1 MYDPKTRLVKLLD
14 FGIATDTQASSD
26 ERLTRAGFFVGTLA
40 FWISAIAS
48 IAAAYMMVA
57 RIKNLIRAAL
67 ALTTVLG
74 GVALMYALLG
84 ADFLAVAQLVVYVGA
99 IMVLIIFAI
108 FMTPGQIDVPGL
120 VGTGQRLGAMAVAIG
135 VGAISVWVVVITPW
149 KVRDSLLDIPTA
161 ESLGGLMLTR
171 YVLPFEIASLLL
183 TVALIGAIVIARED

>member
-1 MYDPKTRLVKLLD
+1 MLGTTDP
-14 FGIATDTQASSD
+14 
-26 ERLTRAGFFVGTLA
+26 LTTFVGTLA

-57 RIKNLIRAAL
+57 RLKNLIRAAL

-74 GVALMYALLG
+74 GVAMMYALLG
-84 ADFLAVAQLVVYVGA
+84 ADFLAVAQLVIYIGA
-99 IMVLIIFAI
+99 VMVLIIFAI

-120 VGTGQRLGAMAVAIG
+120 VGTGQRLGALAVALAVGAVSIG
-135 VGAISVWVVVITPW
+135 VVIATPW
-149 KVRDSLLDIPTA
+149 RVRDSLLDIPTA

>member
-1 MYDPKTRLVKLLD
+1 VLASNDP
-14 FGIATDTQASSD
+14 FAT
-26 ERLTRAGFFVGTLA
+26 FVGTLA
-40 FWISAIAS
+40 FWITAIAT

-135 VGAISVWVVVITPW
+135 VGAISVWVVIITPW

>member
-1 MYDPKTRLVKLLD
+1 MLASNDP
-14 FGIATDTQASSD
+14 FAT
-26 ERLTRAGFFVGTLA
+26 FVGTLA
-40 FWISAIAS
+40 FWITAIAT

>member
-1 MYDPKTRLVKLLD
+1 MLGTTDPFTTFV
-14 FGIATDTQASSD
+14 AT
-26 ERLTRAGFFVGTLA
+26 VA
-40 FWISAIAS
+40 FWITAITT
-48 IAAAYMMVA
+48 IAAAYMMVFTI
-57 RIKNLIRAAL
+57 RNLIRSAL

-120 VGTGQRLGAMAVAIG
+120 VGRGQPIGALLVALAVG
-135 VGAISVWVVVITPW
+135 LISVWVVVSTPW
-149 KVRDSLLDIPTA
+149 RIKDNLADFPTA
-161 ESLGGLMLTR
+161 EAIGGLMLTR

>member
-1 MYDPKTRLVKLLD
+1 VLGSTDPFTV
-14 FGIATDTQASSD
+14 FVATVS
-26 ERLTRAGFFVGTLA
+26 
-40 FWISAIAS
+40 FWITAIAI
-48 IAAAYMMVA
+48 IAAAYMMVFSI
-57 RIKNLIRAAL
+57 RNLIRSAL

-120 VGTGQRLGAMAVAIG
+120 VGTGQR
-135 VGAISVWVVVITPW
+135 VGALLVSIAVGVISVWVVVFQPW
-149 KVRDSLLDIPTA
+149 QVRDSLTDMPTA
-161 ESLGGLMLTR
+161 ESIGGLLLTR

-183 TVALIGAIVIARED
+183 TVALIGAIVIAREE

>member
-1 MYDPKTRLVKLLD
+1 MLASNDPFT
-14 FGIATDTQASSD
+14 T
-26 ERLTRAGFFVGTLA
+26 FVGTLA

-149 KVRDSLLDIPTA
+149 KVRDI
-161 ESLGGLMLTR
+161 GGLMLTR

>member
-1 MYDPKTRLVKLLD
+1 MLGTTDPFQT
-14 FGIATDTQASSD
+14 
-26 ERLTRAGFFVGTLA
+26 FVGTLT
-40 FWISAIAS
+40 FWVGAVAS
-48 IAAAYMMVA
+48 IAAAYLMVA
-57 RIKNLIRAAL
+57 SIKNLIRSAL

-74 GVALMYALLG
+74 AVAMMYALLG

-120 VGTGQRLGAMAVAIG
+120 VGRGQRLGALIVSVA
-135 VGAISVWVVVITPW
+135 VGAVSVWVVGFATPW

-161 ESLGGLMLTR
+161 ESIGGLMLTR
-171 YVLPFEIASLLL
+171 YVLPFEIASILL

>member
-1 MYDPKTRLVKLLD
+1 MLGTTDP
-14 FGIATDTQASSD
+14 
-26 ERLTRAGFFVGTLA
+26 LTMFVGTLA
-40 FWISAIAS
+40 FWVSAIAS

-120 VGTGQRLGAMAVAIG
+120 VGQGQRLGALLVSVAVLI
-135 VGAISVWVVVITPW
+135 VSTYVIIATPW
-149 KVRDSLLDIPTA
+149 RIRDSLLDIPTA
-161 ESLGGLMLTR
+161 ASIGGLMLTR
-171 YVLPFEIASLLL
+171 YVLPFEIVSLLL
-183 TVALIGAIVIARED
+183 LLALMGAIVIG

>member
-1 MYDPKTRLVKLLD
+1 VLGTTDPFT
-14 FGIATDTQASSD
+14 T
-26 ERLTRAGFFVGTLA
+26 FVGTVA
-40 FWISAIAS
+40 FWVTAITS
-48 IAAAYMMVA
+48 LVAAYMMVFTI
-57 RIKNLIRAAL
+57 RNLIRAAL

-120 VGTGQRLGAMAVAIG
+120 VGTGQRLGALVVSLAVGI
-135 VGAISVWVVVITPW
+135 VSVWVVIFTPW
-149 KVRDSLLDIPTA
+149 NVRDILLDIPTT
-161 ESLGGLMLTR
+161 ESIGGLMLTR

>member
-1 MYDPKTRLVKLLD
+1 MIGLGIGDPFT
-14 FGIATDTQASSD
+14 T
-26 ERLTRAGFFVGTLA
+26 FVGTVA
-40 FWISAIAS
+40 FWIGAITS

-57 RIKNLIRAAL
+57 RITNLVRAAL

-74 GVALMYALLG
+74 GVAIMYALLG
-84 ADFLAVAQLVVYVGA
+84 ADFLAIAQLVVYVGA

-120 VGTGQRLGAMAVAIG
+120 VGRGQTFGALLVSVGIGIISVFVAI
-135 VGAISVWVVVITPW
+135 STPW
-149 KVRDSLLDIPTA
+149 RVREAVLDIPTT

>member
-1 MYDPKTRLVKLLD
+1 MGLGTADPFT
-14 FGIATDTQASSD
+14 T
-26 ERLTRAGFFVGTLA
+26 FVGTLA
-40 FWISAIAS
+40 FWVSAISS
-48 IAAAYMMVA
+48 IVAAYLMVA
-57 RIKNLIRAAL
+57 RIKNLVRAAL

-74 GVALMYALLG
+74 GVAMMYALLG
-84 ADFLAVAQLVVYVGA
+84 ADFLAITQLVVYVGA

-120 VGTGQRLGAMAVAIG
+120 VGRAQNAGALLVALGIGIISIVVAIT
-135 VGAISVWVVVITPW
+135 TPW
-149 KVRDSLLDIPTA
+149 RVRETLLDIPTA

>member
-1 MYDPKTRLVKLLD
+1 MLGTTDPFTTFV
-14 FGIATDTQASSD
+14 ATLS
-26 ERLTRAGFFVGTLA
+26 
-40 FWISAIAS
+40 FWITAIAS
-48 IAAAYMMVA
+48 IAAAYMMVFTI
-57 RIKNLIRAAL
+57 RNLIRAAL

-120 VGTGQRLGAMAVAIG
+120 VGTGQR
-135 VGAISVWVVVITPW
+135 VGALLVSIAVGVISVGVVIFQPW
-149 KVRDSLLDIPTA
+149 NIRDNLLNMPTA
-161 ESLGGLMLTR
+161 ESIGGLLLTT

-183 TVALIGAIVIARED
+183 TVALIGAIVIAREE

>member
-1 MYDPKTRLVKLLD
+1 VLGSTDPFTTFV
-14 FGIATDTQASSD
+14 ATVS
-26 ERLTRAGFFVGTLA
+26 
-40 FWISAIAS
+40 FWVTAIAS
-48 IAAAYMMVA
+48 IAAAYMMVFSI
-57 RIKNLIRAAL
+57 RNLIRSAL

-120 VGTGQRLGAMAVAIG
+120 VGRAQRIGALLVALAVGI
-135 VGAISVWVVVITPW
+135 ISVWVVIFTPW
-149 KVRDSLLDIPTA
+149 NVRDSLLDMPTA
-161 ESLGGLMLTR
+161 ESIGGLLLTR

-183 TVALIGAIVIARED
+183 TVALIGAIVIAREE